1 MDVSDVDIDSIF
13 IKSTS
18 DDVPAKFAVT
28 DLVKDQGSKL
38 TIELPSKANGKIDVL
53 INYETTST
61 ASALQWLSP
70 EQTLGKNH
78 PYLYSQCQAIHARSI
93 LPCQDTPAVKFTY
106 NAKIRHPSD
115 LTALMSAIT
124 VSSDNGISRFEQSVP
139 IPSYLLAIAVGKLV
153 SRRLGPISEVW
164 AEVSLDSILK
174 YGNNKLLKLIT
185 F

>member
-1 MDVSDVDIDSIF
+1 M
-13 IKSTS
+13 
-18 DDVPAKFAVT
+18 PAKFSIT
-28 DLVKDQGSKL
+28 DPVKDQGSKL
-38 TIELPSKANGKIDVL
+38 TIDLPSSAISKIDVL
-53 INYETTST
+53 INYETSNN

-70 EQTLGKNH
+70 EQTLGKIH

-106 NAKIRHPSD
+106 NATVRHPSE

-124 VSSDNGISRFEQSVP
+124 VSSASGVSQFKQTVP

-164 AEVSLDSILK
+164 AEVR
-174 YGNNKLLKLIT
+174 LLYSER